1 MIRAKTITMLPKFIE
16 KNTPKSHT
24 SLANFTTWKVGGPA
38 EWIAEPRNIY
48 ELTNLI
54 CWAEMKGIPCHV
66 IGAGSNI
73 LINDYGLKGLT
84 LCTRKFHG
92 YTIDKKT
99 GIIEACSGESIPNLV
114 RKAAKQGLHGLE
126 WAVGIPGTIGGATVM
141 NAGAQG
147 GVTENRIISVK
158 VFSIEKK
165 KIYELHKNDLE
176 YSYRK
181 SLLQE
186 EKLIVLSSR
195 FQLEPGFNP
204 EKLSNETN
212 QNLQNRLNSQPYNLP
227 SCGSVFRNP
236 KNDKAGRMIEDLG
249 LKGLRE
255 GQAEVSC
262 MHANFII
269 NNGSAKASEITRLIS
284 IIQSKVKEKH
294 GLLLHPEVIRLGF
307 E

>member
-1 MIRAKTITMLPKFIE
+1 MPPKYIE
-16 KNTPKSHT
+16 EITPKSQI
-24 SLANFTTWKVGGPA
+24 SLASFTTWKVGGPA
-38 EWIAEPRNIY
+38 EWIAEPKSIY

-54 CWAEMKGIPCHV
+54 CWAKIKNIPCHI
-66 IGAGSNI
+66 IGAGSNV

-84 LCTRKFHG
+84 LCTRKLHG
-92 YTIDKKT
+92 YTIDNTT

-114 RKAAKQGLHGLE
+114 RNAAKLGLHGLE
-126 WAVGIPGTIGGATVM
+126 WAIGIPGTVGGATVM

-147 GVTENRIISVK
+147 GKTEDRIISVK

-165 KIYELHKNDLE
+165 KIYEIKKNELE

-195 FQLEPGFNP
+195 FQLEPGFDP
-204 EKLSNETN
+204 EELNQETN
-212 QNLQNRLNSQPYNLP
+212 DNLQKRLNSQPYNLP

-236 KNDKAGRMIEDLG
+236 KNDKAGRMIEELG
-249 LKGLRE
+249 LKGLSE

-269 NNGSAKASEITRLIS
+269 NKGSAKASDISRLIS

-294 GLLLHPEVIRLGF
+294 GLLLHPEVKRLGY